1 METYIMAYY
10 KYKFLNPN
18 DTKKTTQITSYLL
31 LPTVQG
37 TSFLRWE
44 DQSDD
49 FAIYLDKVKKNF
61 ENHYQDKV
69 WTSSMTKC
77 TAELRIM
84 AAYSSIKNLSKSKNR
99 QSKVQNRLVR
109 LHTII
114 DSAIRYLNQMD
125 VLERIKKN
133 NSELEGFFE

>member
-1 METYIMAYY
+1 MAYY
-10 KYKFLNPN
+10 KYK
-18 DTKKTTQITSYLL
+18 YLKSLDPKYTDPYVRHFL

-37 TSFLRWE
+37 TIFLRWE

-49 FAIYLDKVKKNF
+49 FAIYLDKAKKNY
-61 ENHYQDKV
+61 ENHYPDKV
-69 WTSSMTKC
+69 WTSDMTKI

-84 AAYSSIKNLSKSKNR
+84 GAYSSISNLSKSQNR

>member
-1 METYIMAYY
+1 MAYY
-10 KYKFLNPN
+10 KYKILNPK
-18 DTKKTTQITSYLL
+18 DTVKTTQIARYLA
-31 LPTVQG
+31 LPTIPG

-49 FAIYLDKVKKNF
+49 FAIYLDKAKKNY

-84 AAYSSIKNLSKSKNR
+84 AAYSSIKNLRKSKNR
-99 QSKVQNRLVR
+99 QSKIQNRLVR
-109 LHTII
+109 LYTII

-125 VLERIKKN
+125 ILERIKKN

>member
-1 METYIMAYY
+1 MAYY
-10 KYKFLNPN
+10 KYKILNPK
-18 DTKKTTQITSYLL
+18 DTVKTTQIARYLA
-31 LPTVQG
+31 LPTIPG
-37 TSFLRWE
+37 TSFLSWE

-49 FAIYLDKVKKNF
+49 FAIYLDKAKKNY

-84 AAYSSIKNLSKSKNR
+84 AAYSSIKNLRKSKNR
-99 QSKVQNRLVR
+99 QSKIQNRLVR
-109 LHTII
+109 LYTII

-125 VLERIKKN
+125 ILERIKKN

>member
-1 METYIMAYY
+1 MAYY
-10 KYKFLNPN
+10 KYK
-18 DTKKTTQITSYLL
+18 YLKSLDPTYTDPFVRHFL
-31 LPTVQG
+31 LPTVPG
-37 TSFLRWE
+37 TNFLRWE

-69 WTSSMTKC
+69 WTSIMTKY

-84 AAYSSIKNLSKSKNR
+84 GAYSSIKNLSKSKNR

-114 DSAIRYLNQMD
+114 DSAARYLSQME

>member
-1 METYIMAYY
+1 MAYY

-18 DTKKTTQITSYLL
+18 DTVKTTQIARYLL
-31 LPTVQG
+31 LPTIPG

-61 ENHYQDKV
+61 ENYYQDKV
-69 WTSSMTKC
+69 WTNSMTKC

-99 QSKVQNRLVR
+99 QSKVQNRLIR